1 MREQE
6 VCLPVCLFMFFMCN
20 RDNCDRNYPIA
31 LYFDD
36 YSIKMYLIWCTGVL
50 L

>member
-6 VCLPVCLFMFFMCN
+6 VCLPVCLLMFFMCN
-20 RDNCDRNYPIA
+20 RDNRDRNYPIE

-36 YSIKMYLIWCTGVL
+36 YPIKMYLIWCTGVL